1 MAQLCLSMWGCSF
14 LVRRDGHRSCRCGG
28 VDRDSTLDCVAAQ
41 PAPRPRG
48 KQRIPR
54 SPASFVKPGGQHR
67 LGCLGERDGPL
78 LASLS
83 LAADMR
89 ACAELGVTAVEPDKP
104 GDREARLYGEDE
116 ECPVAQF
123 SKDAG

>member
-1 MAQLCLSMWGCSF
+1 MASRLNRRP
-14 LVRRDGHRSCRCGG
+14 VRVGNSG
-28 VDRDSTLDCVAAQ
+28 S
-41 PAPRPRG
+41 RG
-48 KQRIPR
+48 RLP
-54 SPASFVKPGGQHR
+54 SFVKPRGQHR

-83 LAADMR
+83 LAADMH
-89 ACAELGVTAVEPDKP
+89 AGAELGVTAVEPDKL

-123 SKDAG
+123 SKDAGSMRRSSTRPDRRELV